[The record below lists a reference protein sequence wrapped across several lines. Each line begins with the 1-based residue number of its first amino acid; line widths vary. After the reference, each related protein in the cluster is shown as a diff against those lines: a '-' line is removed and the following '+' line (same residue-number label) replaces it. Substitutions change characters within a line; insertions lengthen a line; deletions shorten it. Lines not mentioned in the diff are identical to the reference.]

1 MFVQGGFWHL
11 AVPCCEEELLVLELN
26 WFSSTAVILLWL
38 GLSKRSCA
46 PISWQTLRGCPR
58 HDFHDVFS
66 HLCIQLM
73 PLPWQASCSHWQILS
88 LLALEKW
95 GSESNFIVEMKSS
108 NFHLTVPHHNKQ
120 QEVSV
125 AKGAV
130 GKRLWVWMKT
140 ACLSSGWHLSSSPS
154 LELTRA
160 ESTLAKDMWPSC
172 QSSQGERY
180 SRGCLLPFL
189 EFK

>member
-1 MFVQGGFWHL
+1 M
-11 AVPCCEEELLVLELN
+11 
-26 WFSSTAVILLWL
+26 ILLWL

-46 PISWQTLRGCPR
+46 PISWQTLVGFVWECPQR
-58 HDFHDVFS
+58 DFHDVFS

-95 GSESNFIVEMKSS
+95 GSESNFIMEMKSS

-130 GKRLWVWMKT
+130 GRRLWVWMKT

-154 LELTRA
+154 LNLTRA
-160 ESTLAKDMWPSC
+160 ESTHAKDMLAILPVF
-172 QSSQGERY
+172 
-180 SRGCLLPFL
+180 SRW
-189 EFK
+189 KV